1 MEATDLLV
9 RISAHYPW
17 FAYLLKLIAML
28 IGTWG
33 TGYAAWLVVQ
43 VELLGTKSSQEVG
56 FGKVFAIFFIS
67 GCILG
72 FGVTMNMVGNS
83 FFNYGDFIIG
93 SFNDSDNWLV
103 PKGTEHVKSMQ
114 LFVIVTSKL
123 LGSIYGFW
131 GLIGAL
137 SSAMPR
143 SETKIVP
150 AITRIVVGAAMFNPI
165 AVLDFF
171 GGWGTKFLIS

>member
-9 RISAHYPW
+9 RISSHYPS
-17 FAYLLKLIAML
+17 FAYLIKLIAML

-33 TGYAAWLVVQ
+33 VGYAAWLVIQ
-43 VELLGTKSSQEVG
+43 VELLGTKTSQEVG
-56 FGKVFAIFFIS
+56 FGKVFLIFTIS
-67 GCILG
+67 GCIIG
-72 FGVTMNMVGNS
+72 FAVTMNIIGNT
-83 FFNYGDFIIG
+83 FFNYGDFILG
-93 SFNDSDNWLV
+93 AFNDSDNWLV

-114 LFVIVTSKL
+114 LFVIITSKL
-123 LGSIYGFW
+123 LGLIYGFW
-131 GLIGAL
+131 GLVGAL
-137 SSAMPR
+137 ASAMPR
-143 SETKIVP
+143 SESRYGM